1 MTDDAA
7 ETGAGRRAR
16 GPWVRRARH
25 AAEGL
30 LLRGVLALFRALPV
44 EAASALGARLA
55 RALAP
60 ARRSRIAE
68 HNLALA
74 MPELDRDRHAA
85 IVRGVW
91 ENVGRTLGEFAHLDR
106 IYPQGRVEV
115 RGEEHI
121 IAARDDGVGGI
132 FFSAHYGNWELLSV
146 CLVRYGIAPVAV
158 YRPANSP
165 GIERAIQHRR
175 LAAHPIEGVEYLPK
189 NAQGTRGAL
198 RALRQGRH
206 LAMLLDQKMNRG
218 APVPFFGRDAMT
230 AMAAAEMAV
239 RYRVPLIPGR
249 IERLACARFRLTI
262 LPPMALPETGDVK
275 ADAAE
280 LMRAVNALFED
291 WIRERPEHWLWLHRR
306 WPREE
311 RPGPARP
318 PAGTSGEED

>member
-1 MTDDAA
+1 MTGNGTDGKD
-7 ETGAGRRAR
+7 TPGA
-16 GPWVRRARH
+16 WSCRARH

-30 LLRGVLALFRALPV
+30 LLRAALALFRALPI
-44 EAASALGARLA
+44 EAASALGARIA
-55 RALAP
+55 RAVAP
-60 ARRSRIAE
+60 SSRSRIAE
-68 HNLALA
+68 RNLALA
-74 MPELDRDRHAA
+74 MPELDRDQRAA
-85 IVRGVW
+85 VVRGVW

-106 IYPQGRVEV
+106 IYPAGRIEI

-146 CLVRYGIAPVAV
+146 CLVRYGIAPVPV

-165 GIERAIQHRR
+165 GIERAIQRRR

-189 NAQGTRGAL
+189 TARGTRGAL

-239 RYRVPLIPGR
+239 RYRVPLIPSR
-249 IERLACARFRLTI
+249 IERLRGARFRVTV
-262 LPPMALPETGDVK
+262 LPPMALPETGDAR
-275 ADAAE
+275 ADALA
-280 LMRAVNALFED
+280 LMGAVHALFED
-291 WIRERPEHWLWLHRR
+291 WIRERPDHWLWLHRR
-306 WPREE
+306 WPRES
-311 RPGPARP
+311 
-318 PAGTSGEED
+318 PAGQEGSGPSARSSP